1 VPVNGTLEERAPAR
15 DNTDRKDMAGEKE
28 IRTKIASVKNMQ
40 KITSAMEK
48 VAASKIRKAQQ
59 QMEASRPY
67 AERVRRVVGHL
78 AFANPDYKHP
88 FLTEREAQRVGYI
101 VISTDRG
108 LCGGLNANLFKTVIG
123 EISRW
128 QAEDVK
134 VDLALVGAKAVQFF
148 RRMGGSVVGTASHLG
163 DRPTVND
170 LIGSIKIM
178 LDSYS
183 EGTIDRLF
191 LVHNEFVNSMTQT
204 PDVKQLLPT
213 AGIAKDGDE
222 LQKHWDYI
230 YEPGADELL
239 DDVLMRYIESQVYRG
254 AVENFACEMAAKMVA
269 MKSATDNAGEI
280 IDGLQLQYN
289 KARQAAITQEISEI
303 VGGAAAVSG

>member
-1 VPVNGTLEERAPAR
+1 
-15 DNTDRKDMAGEKE
+15 MAGEKE
-28 IRTKIASVKNMQ
+28 IRSKIRSVKNMQ
-40 KITSAMEK
+40 KITKAMEM
-48 VAASKIRKAQQ
+48 VAASKIRKAQN

-67 AERVRRVVGHL
+67 AERIRRVVGHL
-78 AFANPDYKHP
+78 GNANPDYKHP
-88 FLTEREAQRVGYI
+88 WLVEREIKRVGYI

-108 LCGGLNANLFKTVIG
+108 LCGGLNVNLFKRVIG
-123 EISRW
+123 ELQQW
-128 QAEDVK
+128 HEQNVE

-148 RRMGGSVVGTASHLG
+148 RRLGGNVVGTATHLG
-163 DRPTVND
+163 DKPQVND
-170 LIGSIKIM
+170 LIGAIKIM

-183 EGTIDRLF
+183 DGNIDRVF
-191 LVHNEFVNSMTQT
+191 LVHNEFVSTMSQK
-204 PDVKQLLPT
+204 PEVKTVLPVSAIDLGEET
-213 AGIAKDGDE
+213 
-222 LQKHWDYI
+222 LQDHWDYI
-230 YEPGADELL
+230 YEPDAIELL

-280 IDGLQLQYN
+280 IDGLQLAYN

>member
-1 VPVNGTLEERAPAR
+1 
-15 DNTDRKDMAGEKE
+15 MAGEKE
-28 IRTKIASVKNMQ
+28 IRSKIASVKNMQ

-48 VAASKIRKAQQ
+48 VAASKIRKAQK

-67 AERVRRVVGHL
+67 AQRIRRVISHL
-78 AFANPDYKHP
+78 AHANPDYQHP
-88 FLTEREAQRVGYI
+88 FLNQREVKRVGYI

-108 LCGGLNANLFKTVIG
+108 LCGGLNANLFKSMIG
-123 EISRW
+123 EIADW
-128 QAEDVK
+128 QGKGVE
-134 VDLALVGAKAVQFF
+134 VDLALVGAKAVAFF
-148 RRMGGSVVGTASHLG
+148 RRMGGNVVGTATHLG
-163 DRPTVND
+163 DKPSIND

-178 LDSYS
+178 LDAYT
-183 EGTIDRLF
+183 EGQIDQLY

-204 PDVKQLLPT
+204 PEVTQLLP
-213 AGIAKDGDE
+213 ANGLVADGE
-222 LQKHWDYI
+222 LQAHWDYI
-230 YEPGADELL
+230 YEPSARDLL

-269 MKSATDNAGEI
+269 MKSATDNAGDI
-280 IDGLQLQYN
+280 IDGLQLEYN

>member
-1 VPVNGTLEERAPAR
+1 
-15 DNTDRKDMAGEKE
+15 MAGEKE
-28 IRTKIASVKNMQ
+28 IRSKIASVKNMQ

-48 VAASKIRKAQQ
+48 VAASKIRKAQK
-59 QMEASRPY
+59 QMDESRPY
-67 AERVRRVVGHL
+67 AQRIRRVIGHL
-78 AFANPDYKHP
+78 SHANPDYKHP
-88 FLTEREAQRVGYI
+88 FLVEREAKRVGLI

-123 EISRW
+123 EIAKW
-128 QAEDVK
+128 QGEGAQ

-148 RRMGGSVVGTASHLG
+148 RRMGGNVVGTATHLG
-163 DRPTVND
+163 DRPSVND
-170 LIGSIKIM
+170 LIGAITIM
-178 LDSYS
+178 LKSYE

-191 LVHNEFVNSMTQT
+191 LVHNEYVSAMSQKPEVTT
-204 PDVKQLLPT
+204 LLPVSQ
-213 AGIAKDGDE
+213 IDLGDE
-222 LQKHWDYI
+222 SLQEHWDYI
-230 YEPGADELL
+230 YEPDAGELL
-239 DDVLMRYIESQVYRG
+239 EDVLTRYIESQVYRG

-280 IDGLQLQYN
+280 IDGLQLEYN

>member
-1 VPVNGTLEERAPAR
+1 
-15 DNTDRKDMAGEKE
+15 MAGEKE
-28 IRTKIASVKNMQ
+28 IRSKIASVKNMQ

-48 VAASKIRKAQQ
+48 VAASKIRKAQR

-67 AERVRRVVGHL
+67 AQRIRSVIGHL
-78 AFANPDYKHP
+78 AHANPDYKHP
-88 FLTEREAQRVGYI
+88 FLMERDTRRAGYI

-108 LCGGLNANLFKTVIG
+108 LCGGLNANLFKAMIG
-123 EISRW
+123 EIATAQS
-128 QAEDVK
+128 ENIE
-134 VDLALVGAKAVQFF
+134 VDLVLVGAKAVNFF
-148 RRMGGSVVGTASHLG
+148 RRMGGNVVGTATHLG
-163 DRPTVND
+163 DKPSVND

-183 EGTIDRLF
+183 EGKIDRLY
-191 LVHNEFVNSMTQT
+191 LAHNKFVNSMTQT
-204 PDVKQLLPT
+204 PKVSQLLP
-213 AGIAKDGDE
+213 ASGVGHDHED
-222 LQKHWDYI
+222 LQDHWDYI
-230 YEPGADELL
+230 YEPDAGELL

-269 MKSATDNAGEI
+269 MKSATDNAGDI
-280 IDGLQLQYN
+280 IDGLQLEYN